1 MLISVLYTPLLSPSF
16 TLYVIRHVV
25 TFPFSFSEFNFFWLS
40 QNAAQPYAKAEG
52 CVYEDPSRADELRK
66 GWSFSVGT

>member
-25 TFPFSFSEFNFFWLS
+25 TFPFSLVNLIFF
-40 QNAAQPYAKAEG
+40 G
-52 CVYEDPSRADELRK
+52 
-66 GWSFSVGT
+66 